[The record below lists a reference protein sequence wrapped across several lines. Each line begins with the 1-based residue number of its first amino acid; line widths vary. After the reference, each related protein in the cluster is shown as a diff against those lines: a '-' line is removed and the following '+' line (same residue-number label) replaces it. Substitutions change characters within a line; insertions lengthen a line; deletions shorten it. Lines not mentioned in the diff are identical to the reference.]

1 MSTTHMKP
9 IEKLIRAAKRR
20 NWHVDT
26 LSYTQNREAGR
37 VVFTIKLKAVNAIV
51 FYTPATGTFFG
62 ALEDGTQFS
71 SDDLDRFLGTLWFH
85 QLWCFFK
92 VE

>member
-1 MSTTHMKP
+1 MKP
-9 IEKLIRAAKRR
+9 IDKLVRAAKRR

-26 LSYTQNREAGR
+26 GSYAQNPQAGR
-37 VVFTIKLKAVNAIV
+37 VVFTATLKTVTAVV
-51 FYTPATGTFFG
+51 FYAPTTGKYFG
-62 ALEDGTQFS
+62 TLQDGTQFS

-85 QLWCFFK
+85 KLWCFFN